1 MKEIYDD
8 DFYKS
13 RHATTIYSAET
24 ILDSILKKLPPIST
38 AADFGCG
45 IGSWLSYQ
53 FDVTSGKNLL
63 SETLSEI
70 PH

>member
-24 ILDSILKKLPPIST
+24 ILDSILKNFHRYLLPQILVAVS
-38 AADFGCG
+38 AVGFH
-45 IGSWLSYQ
+45 I
-53 FDVTSGKNLL
+53 
-63 SETLSEI
+63 
-70 PH
+70 

>member
-45 IGSWLSYQ
+45 IGSWLSYLKQ
-53 FDVTSGKNLL
+53 KNIDVTGF
-63 SETLSEI
+63 EG
-70 PH
+70 P